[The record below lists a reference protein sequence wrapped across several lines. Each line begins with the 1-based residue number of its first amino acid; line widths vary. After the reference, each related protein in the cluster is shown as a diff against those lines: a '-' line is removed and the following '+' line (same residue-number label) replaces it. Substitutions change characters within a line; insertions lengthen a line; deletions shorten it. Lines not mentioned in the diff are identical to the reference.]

1 LDDETIEVQS
11 NGVVL
16 GDEGCIYL
24 CLHDS
29 VLDFAK
35 KCKDK
40 QKTVRFLTPIVPD
53 RYMDDLVKRIEYLS
67 RIISLKVTFNDY
79 GLLHRCSKLIENKQI
94 IPVFGRV
101 LTRSMLDCNWAKRL
115 LTNENDKVIAGLYEY
130 SLMDNEKI
138 KLLEEFH
145 IQEIEVNYHPEKI
158 AELSEVVKLPIV
170 IYNNQLLSVGRVCF
184 SARYQQLKL
193 PNCAECMECRKK
205 LQFSVNK
212 KWSKKRMCY
221 DEPDE
226 EFKQYMSDLYVQG
239 NVVYRN
245 INDLHLDLQQNV
257 IEELIYA

>member
-1 LDDETIEVQS
+1 LNDDVIESQS
-11 NGVVL
+11 KGVVL

-29 VLDFAK
+29 VLDWAK
-35 KCKDK
+35 KCKK
-40 QKTVRFLTPIVPD
+40 QQKAVRFLTPIVPD
-53 RYMDDLVKRIEYLS
+53 RYMEDIVKRIEDLS
-67 RIISLKVTFNDY
+67 MIMQLKITFNDY
-79 GLLHRCSKLIENKQI
+79 GLLHRCSKLIENKNI

-101 LTRSMLDCNWAKRL
+101 LTRSMLDCNWIKRL
-115 LTNENDKVIAGLYEY
+115 LTNESDKSIAALQEY

-138 KLLEEFH
+138 KLLKEFH

-158 AELSEVVKLPIV
+158 AELKEAVKLPIV

-193 PNCAECMECRKK
+193 PYCVECTECRKK

-226 EFKQYMSDLYVQG
+226 EFKQYMSKLYVQG

-245 INDLHLDLQQNV
+245 IDDLCLNIPQNV
-257 IEELIYA
+257 IQELIYA